1 MRIRPYGLL
10 ILLTLLFYANP
21 VTSITAA
28 QSDPAA
34 ITAATSSR
42 PDIQSFPD
50 VKVYLVVKDGQDR
63 FVHGLTPAELGI
75 VEDDKTLPVREL
87 HEERPGAQF
96 VVAYNPGPSFALRNS
111 RGDSRA
117 NVIKSM
123 LETWAK
129 SRQGSTLDDLSLLV
143 TNGREDT
150 HLRDPLKFASA
161 LDIEQ
166 IDVRQAVP
174 SLDTLQRAV
183 EIAADAPSRPGMG
196 RSVLFITPPIEDQTG
211 VTLQNIITRAKEQGV
226 SISIWSIPV
235 PGSYYPNAEKQFTD
249 LTSQTGGQYY
259 TFADEQPIL
268 NIEDLLESFRSVYQ
282 VSYDSQIRA
291 SGSHQLAVDIQAA
304 SGAITTPVQTFD
316 FDIQP
321 PEPAFVSPPLEI
333 KRNPPLDNA
342 GKVDSEAALTDY
354 LPEGQEIQALVSF
367 PDERVRPLIRTS
379 LYVDGKIVQE
389 NRQPPFDRFIWDL
402 KDYSSSGTHML
413 RVEAED
419 NLGLVGA
426 TIDRLVQLT
435 IEQPA
440 RSPWSWVSR
449 NAPGLSLLGAL
460 IAGSTLLLVLLLG
473 GQLRPRQ
480 LGKAR
485 AGRTGRRKSD
495 PVTQPVAVKV
505 EAPAKRL
512 SGWVNRIHWPQ
523 RSIPPQAS
531 AFLSRISDVDSD
543 VGSTPIPLF
552 TDEITLGSDPN
563 LATLVLNDTSVEGLH
578 ARILHKED
586 GSYRLIDEGSI
597 AGTWINYTPISREGA
612 RLENGD
618 LVHIG
623 RIGFRFTNR
632 QPGQIRKAVV
642 IPVNPSTT
650 GPTPPG
656 LPPENGG

>member
-1 MRIRPYGLL
+1 
-10 ILLTLLFYANP
+10 
-21 VTSITAA
+21 
-28 QSDPAA
+28 
-34 ITAATSSR
+34 
-42 PDIQSFPD
+42 
-50 VKVYLVVKDGQDR
+50 
-63 FVHGLTPAELGI
+63 
-75 VEDDKTLPVREL
+75 
-87 HEERPGAQF
+87 
-96 VVAYNPGPSFALRNS
+96 
-111 RGDSRA
+111 
-117 NVIKSM
+117 
-123 LETWAK
+123 
-129 SRQGSTLDDLSLLV
+129 
-143 TNGREDT
+143 
-150 HLRDPLKFASA
+150 
-161 LDIEQ
+161 
-166 IDVRQAVP
+166 
-174 SLDTLQRAV
+174 
-183 EIAADAPSRPGMG
+183 
-196 RSVLFITPPIEDQTG
+196 
-211 VTLQNIITRAKEQGV
+211 
-226 SISIWSIPV
+226 
-235 PGSYYPNAEKQFTD
+235 
-249 LTSQTGGQYY
+249 
-259 TFADEQPIL
+259 
-268 NIEDLLESFRSVYQ
+268 
-282 VSYDSQIRA
+282 
-291 SGSHQLAVDIQAA
+291 
-304 SGAITTPVQTFD
+304 
-316 FDIQP
+316 
-321 PEPAFVSPPLEI
+321 
-333 KRNPPLDNA
+333 
-342 GKVDSEAALTDY
+342 
-354 LPEGQEIQALVSF
+354 
-367 PDERVRPLIRTS
+367 
-379 LYVDGKIVQE
+379 
-389 NRQPPFDRFIWDL
+389 
-402 KDYSSSGTHML
+402 
-413 RVEAED
+413 
-419 NLGLVGA
+419 
-426 TIDRLVQLT
+426 
-435 IEQPA
+435 
-440 RSPWSWVSR
+440 
-449 NAPGLSLLGAL
+449 LLGAL

-578 ARILHKED
+578 ARILHMED